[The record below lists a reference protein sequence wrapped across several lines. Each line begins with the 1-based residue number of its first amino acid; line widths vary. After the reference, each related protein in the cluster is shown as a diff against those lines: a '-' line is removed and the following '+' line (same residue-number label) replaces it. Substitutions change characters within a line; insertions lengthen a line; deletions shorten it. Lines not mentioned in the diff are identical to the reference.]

1 MANSSSNASGD
12 EVFGVPRGV
21 FALGLARMAD
31 SMGNSFLIV
40 ILPLYIASGQIQGE
54 ALNLSSSLVTGIVL
68 GLFGVV
74 SSLIQPFAGRLSDRL
89 GKRRIFVVG
98 GLVIFTVANLSY
110 MFADTYLSLLVVRT
124 AQGIGAAAT
133 ITASVA
139 LVSELST
146 RGSRGGNMG
155 TYNSFRLVG
164 FAVGPLASGALV
176 EGGPYIV
183 PWVGTVAGFDAAF
196 VVAALAAA
204 TSAIL
209 VSIFVSDPETIE
221 PTSEEFAFQIR
232 AKNPEKT
239 IDPILA
245 LGIATFFMSTGFAL
259 LASIEPE
266 VNQRLS
272 QGPFLFAVE
281 FSALVATLAI
291 SQPFIGRA
299 TDRYGRKIFIV
310 MGLVALVPTT
320 LAQGLVV
327 TPWQM
332 IVARGLHGL
341 SAAAVFAPA
350 LALAGDLAQRGHSGA
365 QLSVLTVSFALGI
378 SFGSLISG
386 YSIRFGFVTPFAVGA
401 VLAAVGVIVVQTQV
415 DEPNAM
421 TAGAVK

>member
-1 MANSSSNASGD
+1 
-12 EVFGVPRGV
+12 
-21 FALGLARMAD
+21 MAD

-89 GKRRIFVVG
+89 GKRRLFVVG
-98 GLVIFTVANLSY
+98 GLIIFTVANLSY
-110 MFADTYLSLLVVRT
+110 MFADSYLSLLAVRT
-124 AQGIGAAAT
+124 AQGVGAAAT

-176 EGGPYIV
+176 EAGPYMV
-183 PWVGTVAGFDAAF
+183 PGVGKIAGFDAAF
-196 VVAALAAA
+196 IVAAFAAA

-209 VSIFVSDPETIE
+209 VSIFVRDPETIE
-221 PTSEEFAFQIR
+221 PTSETLALQIR
-232 AKNPEKT
+232 AKNPEKI

-299 TDRYGRKIFIV
+299 TDRYGRKVFIV

-378 SFGSLISG
+378 SFGSLVSG

-415 DEPNAM
+415 DEPDAM
-421 TAGAVK
+421 TAGAVN